1 MKNINIT
8 IHFSKLIILLVLFI
22 SGCST
27 SIHVNNTR
35 GNSSFTLNEN
45 GVESP
50 YSCEYNQSS
59 KSGGSF
65 YKTDGPLE
73 IPYNLTSLEP
83 IPIYEPLNKGTSRP
97 YIILGQKFTPL
108 LELGNYQQR
117 GVGTWY
123 GRRYHGKKT
132 ANGETYDMFQ
142 MTAASPILPIPS
154 YAKVKNLQNGRTI
167 TVRINDRGPFLK
179 GRIIDLSF
187 IAACRLGY
195 ASQGSAN
202 VEVTSILP

>member
-1 MKNINIT
+1 MKNIINP
-8 IHFSKLIILLVLFI
+8 SKVIVLLTLII
-22 SGCST
+22 SGCSNIT
-27 SIHVNNTR
+27 QVKNTR
-35 GNSSFTLNEN
+35 YNSINTFNN
-45 GVESP
+45 KGIQSP
-50 YSCEYNQSS
+50 YECEYNQNS
-59 KSGGSF
+59 KGNGSF

-73 IPYNLTSLEP
+73 IPYNLISLEP
-83 IPIYEPLNKGTSRP
+83 TPIYEPLNKGTSRP
-97 YIILGQKFTPL
+97 YTILDQNFTPL
-108 LELGNYQQR
+108 LKLGNYKQI

-154 YAKVKNLQNGRTI
+154 YAKVTNLNNGRSV

-187 IAACRLGY
+187 MAACRLGY
-195 ASQGSAN
+195 ASKGSAN
-202 VEVTSILP
+202 VEVVSILP